1 MASRRDSGNLK
12 ELRQFHVLRCF
23 SPKDPT
29 TLSRDDRRKA
39 LASLMFLTK
48 KRTGK
53 VKARGCADGSK
64 QREHIP
70 KEEATAPTVTS
81 DAIFIQSTIFAHE
94 GRDVATCDIPGAFLQ
109 ADNPD
114 YVLMRLDGI
123 LAELMVT
130 IAPNIYRKYITT
142 NAKGKPVLYVQ
153 LEKALYGMMKSAL
166 LFYQKLVADLRSIGF
181 VLNPYDPCVAN
192 KMINGHQ
199 ITVCWHVNDL
209 LIGHKNHDVVTQFTR
224 WLQQRYETP
233 DKPLKA
239 TRGPIHDYL
248 GMNIN
253 FTPSGSVSFDMI
265 PYITKVITDF
275 PERITGVASSPA
287 VDHLFKIRPPE
298 EARILPESQ
307 AIAFHHT
314 TAQLLFLSRVRRD
327 IQTAVA
333 FLTTRVKA
341 PDEDDWGKLKRI
353 LKYLFGTHFLK
364 LTLSA
369 DSLSIL

>member
-1 MASRRDSGNLK
+1 MPIVK
-12 ELRQFHVLRCF
+12 ELRQFYVLSCI
-23 SPKDPT
+23 SPKDPK
-29 TLSRDDRRKA
+29 TLSKDDHRKA
-39 LASLMFLTK
+39 LTSLMFLTE
-48 KRTGK
+48 KRTGE

-64 QREHIP
+64 QRVHIP

-153 LEKALYGMMKSAL
+153 LKKALYGMMKSAL
-166 LFYQKLVADLRSIGF
+166 LFYRKLVTDLRSIGF

-192 KMINGHQ
+192 KMIDGHQ
-199 ITVCWHVNDL
+199 ITVCWHVDDL

-233 DKPLKA
+233 DKPLKV

-253 FTPSGSVSFDMI
+253 FTLRAVS
-265 PYITKVITDF
+265 
-275 PERITGVASSPA
+275 
-287 VDHLFKIRPPE
+287 
-298 EARILPESQ
+298 
-307 AIAFHHT
+307 
-314 TAQLLFLSRVRRD
+314 LL
-327 IQTAVA
+327 T
-333 FLTTRVKA
+333 
-341 PDEDDWGKLKRI
+341 
-353 LKYLFGTHFLK
+353 
-364 LTLSA
+364 
-369 DSLSIL
+369 